1 MIQAHDN
8 SSTLIKEI
16 IAFSLLAL
24 LFLALALQQI
34 LFEFLIGFNEEQWYK
49 GTATITQ
56 SYVVDKVKKGQGP
69 LANRTT
75 HSYQVYAN
83 YQYRSQGTTYE
94 SNRIS
99 NFGRYIIAKNRSEA
113 YQAIQTFLK
122 PGKSIKVNISKKPP
136 VRSYLFREKLPNSDF
151 RLEIGL
157 FLIAVLAAFAVI
169 KTTKQL
175 KQLKRK
181 EKHAKPVHKQI
192 SI

>member
-83 YQYRSQGTTYE
+83 YQYISQGTTYE

-99 NFGRYIIAKNRSEA
+99 NLGRYIIAKNRSEA

-181 EKHAKPVHKQI
+181 EKHVKPVHKQI